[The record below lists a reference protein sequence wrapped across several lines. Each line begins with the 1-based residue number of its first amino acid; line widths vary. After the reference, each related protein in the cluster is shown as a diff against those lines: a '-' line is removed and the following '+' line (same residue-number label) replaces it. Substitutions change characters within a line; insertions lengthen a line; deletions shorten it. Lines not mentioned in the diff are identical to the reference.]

1 MSKDGG
7 GGGSPQVQTQS
18 IDPAARQA
26 YLDNLELAKST
37 ASNLG
42 VQKFAEFT
50 PEYQAAQQRLTNLGM
65 TGFTPESISKFTNPY
80 QQEVIDS
87 AMGDIE
93 RQRQMQQVTDA
104 SSATRAGAFGGTRQ
118 AVQSALT
125 NEAALRQGAST
136 AAQLRS
142 QGYGQAATLAQ
153 QAQQMGLQGAGAVMT
168 AQQSQQALAQ
178 QRLDA
183 ERNLAL
189 QKLAIQQSAV
199 GTQPANLGMTGT
211 SSAPQTSSNFGA
223 GALGGAGMAY
233 ALGVTNPWAL
243 GGAAVL
249 GSGLLG

>member
-1 MSKDGG
+1 MSKGG
-7 GGGSPQVQTQS
+7 DENQTQTQTQS

-26 YLDNLELAKST
+26 YIDNLALAKST

-80 QQEVIDS
+80 QQEVIDT

-93 RQRQMQQVTDA
+93 RQRQMQQLADA

-136 AAQLRS
+136 TAQLRS

-153 QAQQMGLQGAGAVMT
+153 QAQQMGMQGAGAVMT
-168 AQQSQQALAQ
+168 AQQQQQALEQ

-183 ERNLAL
+183 QRNLAL
-189 QKLAIQQSAV
+189 QRLAIQQSATGV
-199 GTQPANLGMTGT
+199 QPANLGMTGT
-211 SSAPQTSSNFGA
+211 GSTPMTGGTNGLGA
-223 GALGGAGMAY
+223 
-233 ALGVTNPWAL
+233 AL
-243 GGAAVL
+243 GGAAGFALTGGNPAGAMV
-249 GSGLLG
+249 GASIGGLL

>member
-1 MSKDGG
+1 MSKGG
-7 GGGSPQVQTQS
+7 DEQQTQTQQ

-37 ASNLG
+37 AGNLG
-42 VQKFAEFT
+42 VQKFADFT

-65 TGFTPESISKFTNPY
+65 AGFTPESISKFTNPY
-80 QQEVIDS
+80 QQEVIDT
-87 AMGDIE
+87 ALGDIE

-104 SSATRAGAFGGTRQ
+104 SSATRAGAFGGSRQ

-125 NEAALRQGAST
+125 NEAALRQGATTS
-136 AAQLRS
+136 AQLRS

-153 QAQQMGLQGAGAVMT
+153 QAQQMGMQGAGAIMT
-168 AQQSQQALAQ
+168 AQQQAQALAQ

-199 GTQPANLGMTGT
+199 GVQPANLGMTSSTPMTGGT
-211 SSAPQTSSNFGA
+211 NATGA
-223 GALGGAGMAY
+223 
-233 ALGVTNPWAL
+233 AL
-243 GGAAVL
+243 GGAAGYAISGGNPMGAAL
-249 GSGLLG
+249 GASIGGLL

>member
-1 MSKDGG
+1 MSKGG
-7 GGGSPQVQTQS
+7 DEQQTQTQS
-18 IDPAARQA
+18 IDPAARKA

-42 VQKFAEFT
+42 VQKFADFT

-65 TGFTPESISKFTNPY
+65 TGFTPDSISKFTNPY
-80 QQEVIDS
+80 QQEVIDA

-104 SSATRAGAFGGTRQ
+104 SSATRAGAFGGSRQ

-136 AAQLRS
+136 AAQMRA

-153 QAQQMGLQGAGAVMT
+153 QAQQMGMQGAGAIMT
-168 AQQSQQALAQ
+168 AQQQQQALEQ

-183 ERNLAL
+183 QRNLAL
-189 QKLAIQQSAV
+189 QQLAIRQSAV
-199 GTQPANLGMTGT
+199 GVQPANLGMTGST
-211 SSAPQTSSNFGA
+211 PMTGGTNATGALIGGGIGYKFGGPAGAAIGA
-223 GALGGAGMAY
+223 GLGG
-233 ALGVTNPWAL
+233 
-243 GGAAVL
+243 
-249 GSGLLG
+249 LL